1 MLANIGIPG
10 LILLFLRNVLME
22 GLEEERD
29 KTSHHLTVK
38 RIIGTALA
46 VFTLGALLGLIAK
59 YADGSALD
67 QSNLQIDGQTCK

>member
-1 MLANIGIPG
+1 MLANIGIPE
-10 LILLFLRNVLME
+10 LILLFLRNVLMK
-22 GLEEERD
+22 GFGEERV
-29 KTSHHLTVK
+29 KTSHHLTFK

-46 VFTLGALLGLIAK
+46 VFALGALLGLIAK